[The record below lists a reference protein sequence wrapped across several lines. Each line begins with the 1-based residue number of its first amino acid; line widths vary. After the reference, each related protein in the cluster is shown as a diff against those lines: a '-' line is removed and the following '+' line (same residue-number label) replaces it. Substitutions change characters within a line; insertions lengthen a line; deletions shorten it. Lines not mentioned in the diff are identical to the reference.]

1 MTLSK
6 HLVCILI
13 TTHMIMLY
21 IMVCHMCYN
30 LKTITINKLYFTLIV
45 SFILGCIVGMIL
57 KI

>member
-1 MTLSK
+1 M
-6 HLVCILI
+6 CILI
-13 TTHMIMLY
+13 LVCMAILY

-30 LKTITINKLYFTLIV
+30 LKTVIINKLYFTLIV